1 MKTEFFFFSCGPG
14 RNTSVIKCTKTNL
27 PCHIVTLRGE
37 YSGLFV
43 SLCVVCSC
51 VCVCGNLQLC
61 FVKMCALVC
70 VFAGGVEVVA
80 DSLCFCER
88 LWHHQHNERA
98 EICGG

>member
-70 VFAGGVEVVA
+70 VFAGG
-80 DSLCFCER
+80 
-88 LWHHQHNERA
+88 
-98 EICGG
+98 GGGCSRQFVLL